1 MFRKLLDIY
10 PAYTLLKI
18 KVTGDNQ
25 VKTNYINHVNTHNN
39 KIFSNPYCIDAGF
52 DLISPGEIIEC
63 VSTTVNK
70 VNFQIQCMATV
81 ETANGSYNT
90 GYYLYPRS
98 SIIKTPLRLANS
110 VGIIDAGYRG
120 NIIGAFDCT
129 DNNTSKD
136 LGLVSLAMDVIKED
150 KGLARANAL
159 GILFNMAATS
169 ENELLFASTNNTYEI
184 APYTRLAQ
192 LCAPGLMPLVVEIV
206 DELTETERGEGGFGS
221 TGAGIVA

>member
-25 VKTNYINHVNTHNN
+25 VKTNYTNHVNTHNN

-52 DLISPGEIIEC
+52 DLISPGDVLEC

-81 ETANGSYNT
+81 ETSNGSYNT

-98 SIIKTPLRLANS
+98 SVIKTPLRLANS

-129 DNNTSKD
+129 DT
-136 LGLVSLAMDVIKED
+136 
-150 KGLARANAL
+150 
-159 GILFNMAATS
+159 T
-169 ENELLFASTNNTYEI
+169 TYEI

-206 DELTETERGEGGFGS
+206 DELTETERGDGGFGS
-221 TGAGIVA
+221 TGAGIIA